1 MSTAKV
7 TLFQDGIRTHVS
19 INLPR
24 KPRGIAPDRS
34 ATWTHLS
41 HLQLGA
47 AAPPEN
53 PDLECGPLEGAT
65 QASYVQQE
73 RECHKIWIFT
83 IQHRGITITAFELQN
98 TLITQYLS
106 D

>member
-34 ATWTHLS
+34 ATWTHLL
-41 HLQLGA
+41 HLQLGT

-73 RECHKIWIFT
+73 RECHKIWIFEVLYNIEVLRSQLLNYKT
-83 IQHRGITITAFELQN
+83 H
-98 TLITQYLS
+98 
-106 D
+106 

>member
-41 HLQLGA
+41 HLQLGT
-47 AAPPEN
+47 AAPP
-53 PDLECGPLEGAT
+53 CTSGGALKL
-65 QASYVQQE
+65 QE
-73 RECHKIWIFT
+73 KRLLAPW
-83 IQHRGITITAFELQN
+83 
-98 TLITQYLS
+98 TLIEMMPKTHLQEPNSKILFIL
-106 D
+106 

>member
-41 HLQLGA
+41 HLQLGT

-73 RECHKIWIFT
+73 REGHKIWIFEVLLYNIEVLRSQLLNYKT
-83 IQHRGITITAFELQN
+83 H
-98 TLITQYLS
+98 
-106 D
+106 